1 MKRSRYSKSQI
12 ISILKEAEIVQEAL
26 EKSGKAILL

>member
-12 ISILKEAEIVQEAL
+12 ISILKKAEIVQEAL
-26 EKSGKAILL
+26 GKKW